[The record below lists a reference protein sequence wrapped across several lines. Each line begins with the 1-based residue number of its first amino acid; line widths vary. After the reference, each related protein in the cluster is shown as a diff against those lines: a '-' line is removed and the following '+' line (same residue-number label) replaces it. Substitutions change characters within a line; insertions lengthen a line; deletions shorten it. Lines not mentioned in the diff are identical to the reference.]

1 MAVVVRRSWLRPVF
15 AAAVLVAAGL
25 FGAWPMLGSS
35 APRGMT
41 ASASEFSA
49 GRAMVDVRALAREP
63 HPVGSPAMARVA
75 DYLAAQLRQAG
86 AQVARQDAGGLHN
99 VIGRIAGTAP
109 TGAVLFVSHPDS
121 VAGSPGAGDNATGAS
136 VLAEM
141 ARALKAGAP
150 LRNDVIVL
158 FDDGE
163 EKGFLGGRAFAAGG
177 PWRNEVRAA
186 VGLVTAAWGPP
197 HVIQACNGNGLMIRG
212 YADGARQPAAYSF
225 LAAID
230 AGSWYETE
238 PFRARGIPALEI
250 GDTYASPG
258 QHTAADT
265 AANVDPARVQQAGDQ
280 ALGLA
285 RALGSQDLRHATAAD
300 RVFYTVPGLGVVD
313 YPLAW
318 DGVLTGLAV
327 AAFAAVLAAGSRR
340 GRLGGRRV
348 LAGAGAALG
357 LIVACTLTAAG
368 AAAVYRAWYPYPNP
382 KLAGFL
388 MPAEYLLPSSVPCAL
403 AACALI
409 TVLFG
414 AGYRRLARRA
424 GAAALTAGFLGRWTL
439 ATGVLLVVFPGS
451 EQALVWPGLAACAIW
466 LWILLRP
473 AAPALVLLIPA
484 AIGAAV
490 AAPLLLDGYFGG
502 GIANL
507 PVEVSAGALIAGALI
522 APPMA
527 IRPYPGGDAEPA
539 PPPRPVDRPAGTAA
553 GT

>member
-1 MAVVVRRSWLRPVF
+1 
-15 AAAVLVAAGL
+15 
-25 FGAWPMLGSS
+25 MLNSP

-49 GRAMVDVRALAREP
+49 GRAMVYVRALAREP
-63 HPVGSPAMARVA
+63 HPAGSPAMARVA

-86 AQVARQDAGGLHN
+86 VQVARQDTGGLHN

-109 TGAVLFVSHPDS
+109 TGAVLFAAHADS
-121 VAGSPGAGDNATGAS
+121 VAGSPGAGDNATGAA

-150 LRNDVIVL
+150 LRDDVLVL

-163 EKGFLGGRAFAAGG
+163 EKGFLGGRAYAAAG
-177 PWRNEVRAA
+177 PWRSEVRAA
-186 VGLVTAAWGPP
+186 VGLGTAAWGPP
-197 HVIQACNGNGLMIRG
+197 HVIQASNGNGLMIRG
-212 YADGARQPAAYSF
+212 YADGAGHPIAYSF

-238 PFRARGIPALEI
+238 PFRARGIPAVAI
-250 GDTYASPG
+250 GDTYASPV

-265 AANVDPARVQQAGDQ
+265 AANVEPARVQQAGDQ

-285 RALGSQDLRHATAAD
+285 RALGGQDLRHATAAD
-300 RVFYTVPGLGVVD
+300 RVFSTVPGLGVVD

-318 DGVLTGLAV
+318 DAVLTGLAV
-327 AAFAAVLAAGSRR
+327 AAFAAVLAAGIRR
-340 GRLGGRRV
+340 GRLRGRRV

-357 LIVACTLTAAG
+357 LLIACTLAAAG
-368 AAAVYRAWYPYPNP
+368 AAAIYRAWYPYPNP

-388 MPAEYLLPSSVPCAL
+388 MPAEYLLPSSAPYAL

-409 TVLFG
+409 AVLFG
-414 AGYRRLARRA
+414 VGYRRLARTIG
-424 GAAALTAGFLGRWTL
+424 GAALAAGFLGLWTL
-439 ATGVLLVVFPGS
+439 ATVVLLVVFPGS

-466 LWILLRP
+466 LWILLRS
-473 AAPALVLLIPA
+473 ATPALVLLIPA
-484 AIGAAV
+484 AIGTAV

-502 GIANL
+502 GVANL
-507 PVEVSAGALIAGALI
+507 PVEVTAAALIAGALI
-522 APPMA
+522 APPLA
-527 IRPYPGGDAEPA
+527 IHPRPAGDIEPV
-539 PPPRPVDRPAGTAA
+539 PPPRPADHSARTAA
-553 GT
+553 DT